1 MGRETSCRLV
11 RVQSTMQIL
20 VALTEEVAESI
31 MDHTADSLAWIISI
45 LICQVPDTGSIR
57 YTDSIFNE
65 SYIMAKLKVK
75 ETGRNWWNR
84 RSRRDI
90 YVNGK
95 HSGVLTG
102 EEVEIEVEPGP
113 CKVTVQN
120 VFPAFR
126 STAYINIEEKASN
139 HVDFRDTKWFLN
151 FMMAVNVG
159 LIFLRGL
166 IPMPQIVRKVSNI
179 YTYVWIMF
187 SLFNRNG
194 YFKTFAYSRVAIC
207 DPEHS

>member
-1 MGRETSCRLV
+1 
-11 RVQSTMQIL
+11 MQIL

-31 MDHTADSLAWIISI
+31 MDRPAAPLAWTARI
-45 LICQVPDTGSIR
+45 LICKDSGTDGIR
-57 YTDSIFNE
+57 LTDSIFNE

-95 HSGVLTG
+95 HSAVLTG

-159 LIFLRGL
+159 LVFLRGL

-187 SLFNRNG
+187 NLFNRNG

>member
-1 MGRETSCRLV
+1 
-11 RVQSTMQIL
+11 
-20 VALTEEVAESI
+20 
-31 MDHTADSLAWIISI
+31 
-45 LICQVPDTGSIR
+45 
-57 YTDSIFNE
+57 
-65 SYIMAKLKVK
+65 MAKLKVT
-75 ETGRNWWNR
+75 EIGRNWWNR

-102 EEVEIEVEPGP
+102 DDVEIEVEPGP
-113 CKVTVQN
+113 CKVTIQN
-120 VFPAFR
+120 VFPSFR

-151 FMMAVNVG
+151 FLMAVNVG
-159 LIFLRGL
+159 LVFLRGL

-187 SLFNRNG
+187 CLFNHNG
-194 YFKTFAYSRVAIC
+194 YFKIFAYSRVAIC
-207 DPEHS
+207 DAEYS

>member
-1 MGRETSCRLV
+1 
-11 RVQSTMQIL
+11 
-20 VALTEEVAESI
+20 
-31 MDHTADSLAWIISI
+31 
-45 LICQVPDTGSIR
+45 
-57 YTDSIFNE
+57 
-65 SYIMAKLKVK
+65 MAKLKIT
-75 ETGRNWWNR
+75 EIGRNWWNR

-102 EEVEIEVEPGP
+102 KDVEIEVEPGP

-120 VFPAFR
+120 VFSSFR

-151 FMMAVNVG
+151 FLMAVNVG
-159 LIFLRGL
+159 LVFLRGL

-187 SLFNRNG
+187 SLFNHKS
-194 YFKTFAYSRVAIC
+194 YFKTFAYSRVAI
-207 DPEHS
+207 PIHHQHPPQS

>member
-1 MGRETSCRLV
+1 
-11 RVQSTMQIL
+11 MQIL
-20 VALTEEVAESI
+20 VALSEEMAEGFVDNSACFVAWASCF
-31 MDHTADSLAWIISI
+31 LISKGSC
-45 LICQVPDTGSIR
+45 ICCNRITN
-57 YTDSIFNE
+57 SIFNE
-65 SYIMAKLKVK
+65 SYIMAKLKIT
-75 ETGRNWWNR
+75 EIGRNWWNR

-113 CKVTVQN
+113 CKVTIQN
-120 VFPAFR
+120 VFPSFR

-151 FMMAVNVG
+151 FLMAVNVG
-159 LIFLRGL
+159 LVFLRGL
-166 IPMPQIVRKVSNI
+166 IPMPQIVRKVSNV
-179 YTYVWIMF
+179 YTYVWILF
-187 SLFNRNG
+187 SLFNHNG

-207 DPEHS
+207 DAEYS

>member
-1 MGRETSCRLV
+1 
-11 RVQSTMQIL
+11 MQIL
-20 VALTEEVAESI
+20 VALTKEMAEDI
-31 MDHTADSLAWIISI
+31 MDCVAYPLARASCI
-45 LICQVPDTGSIR
+45 LICKGAGISR
-57 YTDSIFNE
+57 NRNTDSILNE

-75 ETGRNWWNR
+75 EIGRNWWNR
-84 RSRRDI
+84 RSRRNI
-90 YVNGK
+90 YVNGR
-95 HSGVLTG
+95 HSGVFTG

-120 VFPAFR
+120 VFPSFR

-151 FMMAVNVG
+151 FLMAVNVG
-159 LIFLRGL
+159 LVFLRGL
-166 IPMPQIVRKVSNI
+166 IPMPQIVRKISNI

-187 SLFNRNG
+187 SLFNHND

-207 DPEHS
+207 DAE